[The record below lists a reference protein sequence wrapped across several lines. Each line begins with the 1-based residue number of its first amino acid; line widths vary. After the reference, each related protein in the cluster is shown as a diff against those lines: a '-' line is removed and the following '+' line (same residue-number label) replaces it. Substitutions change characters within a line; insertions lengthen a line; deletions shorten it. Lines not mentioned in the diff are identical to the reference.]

1 MHIAPTFKGYLESEM
16 DALIVLQGCLDGK
29 LKFVNRRPSDIERPY
44 LIAPGNIFVFR
55 ETQSGIKRWTDGIT
69 WSPSRISGRFLI
81 YKELNKRAPR
91 LSMGMG
97 ADPSMMSGAMPGR
110 FDEKAILPVVY
121 TGFVKKT
128 FSFKMKIEKLDKETD
143 SSVSGNEKNKKA
155 NNGTETFHIVSYY
168 FENDVKDKLMVRPTQ
183 TALNDEV
190 TVDEEILKVVDS
202 LPQNNGKSGHS
213 NSPHTSNISSPNV
226 TNNSS
231 ALSSGMG
238 SPITTNS
245 SISHLKRKSRSEEN
259 GNGMPDGYDYSKRF
273 KYEPNALS
281 QPLTT
286 ATTVATT
293 PVYNHLQAPMIKRSP
308 YFVDVGNNNVP
319 SAGVL
324 EKSYSDSNIIYL
336 PKPISSNQHENNQN
350 RVLLLPC
357 YESIIPP
364 QMKKAPHPE
373 QLYMPFNGHE
383 RVINMTQQYEPLEKC
398 YDSQYR
404 NITDSVNLA
413 IPKDVV
419 TQGTDLCLPRFIP
432 PLSVARGKGD
442 QNSQIFMQSQSS

>member
-97 ADPSMMSGAMPGR
+97 ADPSMMSGGMPGR

-259 GNGMPDGYDYSKRF
+259 GNEMPDGYDY
-273 KYEPNALS
+273 
-281 QPLTT
+281 
-286 ATTVATT
+286 
-293 PVYNHLQAPMIKRSP
+293 
-308 YFVDVGNNNVP
+308 
-319 SAGVL
+319 
-324 EKSYSDSNIIYL
+324 
-336 PKPISSNQHENNQN
+336 
-350 RVLLLPC
+350 
-357 YESIIPP
+357 
-364 QMKKAPHPE
+364 
-373 QLYMPFNGHE
+373 
-383 RVINMTQQYEPLEKC
+383 
-398 YDSQYR
+398 
-404 NITDSVNLA
+404 
-413 IPKDVV
+413 
-419 TQGTDLCLPRFIP
+419 
-432 PLSVARGKGD
+432 
-442 QNSQIFMQSQSS
+442 